1 MPNIGFSEAI
11 GWCPS
16 PYSHSCAPVQQ
27 RQTRKNPMCGPTPK
41 TGERD
46 SCVVKIPH
54 AGLWKVML
62 LQSWKWGN
70 IHFSTL
76 QIRKLRPREAK
87 LLSKDAQLVCGE
99 AGILVALGK
108 TAKQTGLIMNTSD
121 GKSSNSLESYLSF
134 QPSGG

>member
-1 MPNIGFSEAI
+1 M
-11 GWCPS
+11 
-16 PYSHSCAPVQQ
+16 
-27 RQTRKNPMCGPTPK
+27 
-41 TGERD
+41 
-46 SCVVKIPH
+46 VKIPH

-62 LQSWKWGN
+62 LQPWKWGN

-121 GKSSNSLESYLSF
+121 GKSSNSLECDLSF
-134 QPSGG
+134 QPAGG